1 MDWEKIIQEK
11 PLSALSPEERLAMEA
26 EMSPEDYD
34 SLHETWQAT
43 QKYFRATAPKLEAN
57 PQIRQQIRAHMR
69 ELENEDLGAK
79 VRRLLARRVPAYQ
92 AVAAA
97 LALMAMVHFGGNLIK
112 PQGGS
117 FDQQSGFI
125 ADTTH
130 QDTSHRVGYNL
141 YEDSALSK
149 FMIEAL

>member
-11 PLSALSPEERLAMEA
+11 PLAALSPEERLAMEA
-26 EMSPEDYD
+26 EMSPEEYN
-34 SLHETWQAT
+34 SLHETWQTT
-43 QKYFRATAPKLEAN
+43 QTYFRETAPKLEAN
-57 PQIRQQIRAHMR
+57 PRIRQHIRAHMR
-69 ELENEDLGAK
+69 ELESEDLGAK
-79 VRRLLARRVPAYQ
+79 VRRLLARRIPAYQ

-97 LALMAMVHFGGNLIK
+97 LALMAMIHLGGNLIS

-117 FDQQSGFI
+117 LDQQNGFI
-125 ADTTH
+125 ADTTQ